1 MHVKNTRQ
9 RTNILL
15 IGFYRW
21 PREQLFYKEETTI
34 GEPEETS
41 QDEPNSIRR
50 GMPLQILLKGS
61 CCEIRRANFTDS
73 AKDRMS

>member
-1 MHVKNTRQ
+1 MVDMDTRQ
-9 RTNILL
+9 RTNNLL

-34 GEPEETS
+34 GQPEETS
-41 QDEPNSIRR
+41 QDEPTRR
-50 GMPLQILLKGS
+50 GMPLKILLKGS
-61 CCEIRRANFTDS
+61 CSAIRRANFTDS